1 MRFPIAFFSILC
13 AWLAVGSSAIGAP
26 TCKVDVRPIVFGGY
40 NPLLPNSIVNS
51 TGSIDVSCSINALPL
66 STIVNY
72 SIGISPGLSGSHSSR
87 RMVRGADFLTYNIS
101 NNSAMSPV
109 WGDFSGGTPVGGLL
123 SGFTALDSYRT
134 NNHIMY
140 AVLYP
145 RQLGRQLGDYADLL
159 NVTVYF

>member
-13 AWLAVGSSAIGAP
+13 AWFAVGSDAMSAT
-26 TCKVDVRPIVFGGY
+26 TCRVDIRPIAFGGY
-40 NPLLPNSIVNS
+40 NPLLFTSTVNT
-51 TGSIDVSCSINALPL
+51 TGSIDVSCAINAVPL

-109 WGDFSGGTPVGGLL
+109 WGDFSGGTPVGGVL
-123 SGFTALDSYRT
+123 SGFTAPDSYRT

-140 AVLYP
+140 AVLNP
-145 RQLGRQLGDYADLL
+145 RQLGRALGDYSDLL